1 MSRNIYKL
9 QRGTQMQGSTTDMIK
24 DMEVLINNKEFSDV
38 KFAVGPK
45 KVIFYGHRCILAARS
60 QAFKQMLEDIFDEPY
75 LISDMHPDIFFIIL
89 QFIYTN
95 CCQINMKNVMHLL
108 PAAMEYGMSDLVKIC
123 EEYIGESITID
134 TACDAMQAAVTFG
147 LDHFKRTLLSFF
159 EQHTKEIFSS
169 KSFNELSDST
179 LAYILQSDELTM
191 DEGELLKAVK
201 GWAVV
206 NSLAT
211 NRPIYEVSRTVV
223 CNLRLPLLSAED
235 LGNLEAENAKERF
248 IPVEQISVAWK
259 HHALKTPIN
268 SSLETTPRKGTK
280 LEGS

>member
-1 MSRNIYKL
+1 
-9 QRGTQMQGSTTDMIK
+9 
-24 DMEVLINNKEFSDV
+24 
-38 KFAVGPK
+38 
-45 KVIFYGHRCILAARS
+45 
-60 QAFKQMLEDIFDEPY
+60 MLEDIFDEPY

-159 EQHTKEIFSS
+159 EQHAKEIFSS

-206 NSLAT
+206 NS
-211 NRPIYEVSRTVV
+211 
-223 CNLRLPLLSAED
+223 
-235 LGNLEAENAKERF
+235 
-248 IPVEQISVAWK
+248 VEQISVAWK
-259 HHALKTPIN
+259 HRALKTPIN
-268 SSLETTPRKGTK
+268 SSLETAPRKGTK